1 MLANIPALGK
11 GGERMNL
18 SDRAL
23 LGIREREIEE
33 RHNAFNKSANSRKRV
48 VYWIGFL
55 DGALS
60 SQRIE
65 EGEEDALLA
74 EAGKFAEF
82 FNDPDASDLVED
94 IRAKC
99 FSSEGDLMDQL
110 KQVIAD
116 KRAELGF
123 GAASAETD
131 EMNEFL
137 GFCAGIICD
146 GKILESEARAIF
158 RRFRDSAILM
168 HAAPFATL
176 KAAVEAAMDD
186 DVLTEN
192 EAEEIQQWIA
202 QLVGDGFID
211 TGIPN
216 IGTVAKLDE
225 PITVP
230 DEIVLEGSVFV
241 LTGPMRMGPRSFII
255 SEIESVGGSCVPR
268 TTKKTDYVVI
278 SSTASRHWR
287 TTHFG
292 TKIER
297 AKELIEEGQKLRFVS
312 EVALEK
318 AIKDTRIDV

>member
-1 MLANIPALGK
+1 VK
-11 GGERMNL
+11 KMNL
-18 SDRAL
+18 SKRAL
-23 LGIREREIEE
+23 LGIRERELEE

-60 SQRIE
+60 SHRIE

-82 FNDPDASDLVED
+82 FNDPDASDLAED

-99 FSSEGDLMDQL
+99 FSSEDDLIDQL
-110 KQVIAD
+110 KQVIGD
-116 KRAELGF
+116 KRAELGS
-123 GAASAETD
+123 GATSVETD

-146 GKILESEARAIF
+146 GRVLEAEVRAIL
-158 RRFRDSAILM
+158 RRFKSSSILM
-168 HAAPFATL
+168 QAAPFAML

-186 DVLTEN
+186 DVLTDD
-192 EAEEIQQWIA
+192 EAEEIQEWIA

-216 IGTVAKLDE
+216 IGAVAKLDE
-225 PITVP
+225 PIIDP
-230 DEIVLEGSVFV
+230 SEITLAGSVFV

-255 SEIESVGGSCVPR
+255 SEIESVGGSCAPR

-297 AKELIEEGQKLRFVS
+297 ARELIEEGQKLRFVS

-318 AIKDTRIDV
+318 AIEAARI

>member
-1 MLANIPALGK
+1 
-11 GGERMNL
+11 MNL
-18 SDRAL
+18 SERAL
-23 LGIREREIEE
+23 LGIRERELEE
-33 RHNAFNKSANSRKRV
+33 RHNTFNKSANSRKRV

-60 SQRIE
+60 SHRIE
-65 EGEEDALLA
+65 QGEEDALLA

-82 FNDPDASDLVED
+82 FNDPDASDLAED

-99 FSSEGDLMDQL
+99 FSSEDDLIDQL
-110 KQVIAD
+110 KQVIDD
-116 KRAELGF
+116 KRAELGS
-123 GAASAETD
+123 GTTSVETD

-146 GKILESEARAIF
+146 GRVLEPEVRAIL
-158 RRFRDSAILM
+158 RRFKSSSILM
-168 HAAPFATL
+168 QAAPFATL

-186 DVLTEN
+186 DVLTDD
-192 EAEEIQQWIA
+192 EAEEIQEWIA

-225 PITVP
+225 PITDP
-230 DEIVLEGSVFV
+230 SEITLAGSVFV

-255 SEIESVGGSCVPR
+255 SEIEGAGGSCAPR

-297 AKELIEEGQKLRFVS
+297 ARELIDEGQKLRFVS

-318 AIKDTRIDV
+318 AIEAARI

>member
-1 MLANIPALGK
+1 MK
-11 GGERMNL
+11 L
-18 SDRAL
+18 SDRVL
-23 LGIREREIEE
+23 LGIRERELEE
-33 RHNAFNKSANSRKRV
+33 RYNAFNKSANSRKRV

-55 DGALS
+55 DGVLS
-60 SQRIE
+60 SHRVE

-82 FNDPDASDLVED
+82 FNDPDASDLAQD

-99 FSSEGDLMDQL
+99 FDSEDDLIDQM
-110 KQVIAD
+110 KQAIED
-116 KRAELGF
+116 KRAELGS
-123 GAASAETD
+123 GTTSVETD

-146 GKILESEARAIF
+146 GRVLESEVRAIL
-158 RRFRDSAILM
+158 RRFKSSAILM
-168 HAAPFATL
+168 QAAPFATL
-176 KAAVEAAMDD
+176 RAAVEAAMDD
-186 DVLTEN
+186 DVLTDD
-192 EAEEIQQWIA
+192 EAEEIREWIA

-216 IGTVAKLDE
+216 IGAVAKLDD
-225 PITVP
+225 PITDPNEV
-230 DEIVLEGSVFV
+230 VLAGSVFV
-241 LTGPMRMGPRSFII
+241 LTGPMRMGPRSFIVT
-255 SEIESVGGSCVPR
+255 EIESVGGSCADQ

-297 AKELIEEGQKLRFVS
+297 ARELIEEGQKLRFVT
-312 EVALEK
+312 EVALDK
-318 AIKDTRIDV
+318 AIGAAKT

>member
-1 MLANIPALGK
+1 MKI
-11 GGERMNL
+11 
-18 SDRAL
+18 SDKAL
-23 LGIREREIEE
+23 LNIQERELEE
-33 RHNAFNKSANSRKRV
+33 RHNAFNKSANNRKRV

-55 DGALS
+55 DGTLCS
-60 SQRIE
+60 HGIE

-74 EAGKFAEF
+74 EAGKFEEF
-82 FNDPDASDLVED
+82 FNDPDASDLAED
-94 IRAKC
+94 IKANC
-99 FSSEGDLMDQL
+99 FSSEDDLMEQL
-110 KQVIAD
+110 RQVIDD
-116 KRAELGF
+116 KRAELGS
-123 GAASAETD
+123 GSTSIETD

-146 GKILESEARAIF
+146 GCVLEREVRAILK
-158 RRFRDSAILM
+158 RFKSSPILM
-168 HAAPFATL
+168 QAAPFATL
-176 KAAVEAAMDD
+176 RKAVEAAMDD
-186 DVLTEN
+186 DVLTDD
-192 EAEEIQQWIA
+192 EAKEIQEWIA

-225 PITVP
+225 PITDP
-230 DEIVLEGSVFV
+230 SQIRLEGSVFV

-255 SEIESVGGSCVPR
+255 SEIESVGGTCAQR

-297 AKELIEEGQKLRFVS
+297 ARELIEEGQKLRFVS
-312 EVALEK
+312 EVALQG
-318 AIKDTRIDV
+318 AIEGVKS